1 MPEHIDKIAWI
12 CIRDGRILSVR
23 SKGKEL
29 FYFPGGKREPGE
41 TDAETLQR
49 EIGEE
54 LSVRIKPETIAYY
67 GAFEA
72 QADGKPEGVL
82 VKMTCYTADCAG
94 DLAPASEIGELAWL
108 GYADRDRTS
117 LISRIIFDELHEKNL
132 LA

>member
-1 MPEHIDKIAWI
+1 MTGNIDKIAWI
-12 CIRDGRILSVR
+12 SLREGRLLGVR

-49 EIGEE
+49 EIHEE
-54 LSVRIKPETIAYY
+54 LSVRIKPETIDYFAT
-67 GAFEA
+67 FEA

-82 VKMTCYTADCAG
+82 VKMTCYYADYDG
-94 DLAPASEIGELAWL
+94 ELQPASEIEELAWL

-117 LISRIIFDELHEKNL
+117 LISRIIFDKLHVMNL
-132 LA
+132 V